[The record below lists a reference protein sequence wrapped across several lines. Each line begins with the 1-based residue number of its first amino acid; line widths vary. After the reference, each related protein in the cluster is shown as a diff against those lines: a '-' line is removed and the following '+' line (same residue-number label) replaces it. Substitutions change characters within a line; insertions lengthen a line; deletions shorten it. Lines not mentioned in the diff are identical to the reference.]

1 MVKNIQLQWNW
12 RGKHFNK
19 ERSYS
24 LLLLFPQVDKEG
36 DKHMFICCE
45 EHIDIAI
52 DMYVDKME
60 KAPNISLIS
69 VDKYEKLCDFC
80 ANKAVYIVGN

>member
-1 MVKNIQLQWNW
+1 
-12 RGKHFNK
+12 
-19 ERSYS
+19 
-24 LLLLFPQVDKEG
+24 
-36 DKHMFICCE
+36 MFVCCE

-60 KAPNISLIS
+60 QAPNISFIS
-69 VDKYEKLCDFC
+69 VDKHDKLCDFC

>member
-1 MVKNIQLQWNW
+1 
-12 RGKHFNK
+12 
-19 ERSYS
+19 
-24 LLLLFPQVDKEG
+24 
-36 DKHMFICCE
+36 MFVCCE

-60 KAPNISLIS
+60 QAPNISFIS
-69 VDKYEKLCDFC
+69 VDKSDKSCDFC